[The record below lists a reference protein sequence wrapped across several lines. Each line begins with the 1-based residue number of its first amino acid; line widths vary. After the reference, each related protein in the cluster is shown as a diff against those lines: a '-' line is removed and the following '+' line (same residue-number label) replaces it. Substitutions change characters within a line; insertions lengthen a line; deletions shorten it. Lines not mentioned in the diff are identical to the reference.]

1 MLPANGGGGRA
12 SIAVSSSDAD
22 SRGSTPM
29 SYELDDL
36 CKDVGR
42 TLTRGAGPAELEAVR
57 QSLARLLANA
67 DFVERTCGAA
77 ATAGLHMLYEHPDL
91 GFQILAHIN
100 EKPRVSPP
108 HTHGQSWAIY
118 GQATGYTD
126 MTEFKRVDDGS
137 DPQRARLEPTK
148 KYRLNPG
155 EVGVYADGAI
165 HAIDYPAKSRF
176 IRITGTNLDK
186 IYREYFDPATGKS
199 ARMGPQRAS

>member
-1 MLPANGGGGRA
+1 
-12 SIAVSSSDAD
+12 
-22 SRGSTPM
+22 M

-36 CKDVGR
+36 CKDLRGA
-42 TLTRGAGPAELEAVR
+42 LARGAGPAELEAVR

-67 DFVERTCGAA
+67 GFVERTCGAT
-77 ATAGLHMLYEHPDL
+77 ATPGLHLLHEDAGL
-91 GFQILAHIN
+91 GFQVLAHIN
-100 EKPRVSPP
+100 EKPRASPP
-108 HTHGQSWAIY
+108 HTHGQSWAVY

-137 DPQRARLEPTK
+137 NPDQARLEATR

-176 IRITGTNLDK
+176 IRVTGTNLDK
-186 IYREYFDPATGKS
+186 IYREAFDPATGKID
-199 ARMGPQRAS
+199 RMGPQRAS